1 MYESKYQ
8 TVLKRPWARTYHD
21 GNPKAQQQLCTVAGV
36 EQPHRARWS
45 LKVKGTTGN
54 EVCGW
59 RPAMHT
65 CLHKG
70 MQQNKGGGQ
79 HYVALAV

>member
-8 TVLKRPWARTYHD
+8 TVLKRPWARAFHS

-45 LKVKGTTGN
+45 LKVKETTGN
-54 EVCGW
+54 EVW
-59 RPAMHT
+59 
-65 CLHKG
+65 
-70 MQQNKGGGQ
+70 
-79 HYVALAV
+79 VAACDAHVPPTVNILKQE